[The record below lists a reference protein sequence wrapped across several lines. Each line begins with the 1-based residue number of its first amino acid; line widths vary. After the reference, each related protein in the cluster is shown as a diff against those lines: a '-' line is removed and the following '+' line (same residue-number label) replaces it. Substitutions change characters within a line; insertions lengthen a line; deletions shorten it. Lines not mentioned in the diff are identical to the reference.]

1 MVFCSRHLIKFLG
14 EIYAKNNEVF
24 RQGIEKI
31 DEWCINA
38 DNEYIHIDEMTSE
51 IEVGEV

>member
-14 EIYAKNNEVF
+14 EIYAKNNGVF

-31 DEWCINA
+31 DERCINA
-38 DNEYIHIDEMTSE
+38 DNEYTLIDEMTSE
-51 IEVGEV
+51 IEMGDV